1 MPIPDPL
8 MGAAWLVPQ
17 SIVKNWFR
25 AFEPLLTTVMP
36 PPGQELERIGS
47 IGSMVRVRPE
57 LAAVTLMTVP
67 QLTVNGV
74 VPRSP
79 ARAGALPR
87 DRVATTNTPVT
98 HLFMAY
104 PPVRVIGRFT

>member
-1 MPIPDPL
+1 MPIPDPM

-25 AFEPLLTTVMP
+25 AFEPLLTTLMP

-47 IGSMVRVRPE
+47 IESMVRVRPE

-67 QLTVNGV
+67 QVTVNGV
-74 VPRSP
+74 VPRVP
-79 ARAGALPR
+79 ARACALPS
-87 DRVATTNTPVT
+87 DRAATTTTPRND
-98 HLFMAY
+98 LFMVC
-104 PPVRVIGRFT
+104 PPTRVTAFT